1 MKKLINSPDTVV
13 DDALRGLSLSRPD
26 LRVDRTQRVV
36 ARAGQPRVGK
46 VGVVSG
52 GGAGHEPLHTGFV
65 GEGMLDAAVV
75 GEIFTSPNPDQIL
88 AAARMVNAGAGV
100 LFIVKNYTGDVMN
113 FEMAAEL
120 AQMEGIEVRMVFV
133 ADDVAVE
140 DSTFTAG
147 RRGVAGTVFVEKIV
161 GAAAEAQMSLDEL
174 QALAE
179 HVAANIRSM
188 GVALTS
194 CVTPGAGRP
203 TFDLPE
209 EEIEVGVG
217 IHGEPG
223 RRREPLVE
231 ARTIARRLVD
241 PILADLDFSDADAAL
256 LINGL
261 GATALI
267 ELQIMAGE
275 VIELLRNAGVR
286 VTHTTVGNYVT
297 SLNMAGCS
305 VTLLRV
311 DGAMTRW
318 LEAPSPVPGLGKAYP

>member
-1 MKKLINSPDTVV
+1 MKMLINSPDTVV
-13 DDALRGLSLSRPD
+13 ADALRGLSFSRPD
-26 LRVDRTQRVV
+26 LRVDHAQRVV
-36 ARAGQPRVGK
+36 ARAGEPRPGK
-46 VGVVSG
+46 VGIVSG

-75 GEIFTSPNPDQIL
+75 GEMFTSPNPDQIL
-88 AAARMVNAGAGV
+88 AAARMVDAGAGV
-100 LFIVKNYTGDVMN
+100 LFIVKNYTGDVLN
-113 FEMAAEL
+113 FEMATEL
-120 AQMEGIEVRMVFV
+120 AQLEGIDARMVVV

-161 GAAAEAQMSLDEL
+161 GAASEAGLGLDEL
-174 QALAE
+174 HALAE
-179 HVAANIRSM
+179 HVGANIRSM

-194 CVTPGAGRP
+194 CVTPGAGRA

-231 ARTIARRLVD
+231 AHTIARRLVE
-241 PILADLDFSDADAAL
+241 PILADLDFSDTDAAL

-261 GATALI
+261 GATPLI

-275 VIELLRNAGVR
+275 VIELLHAAGVR
-286 VTHTTVGNYVT
+286 VAHTTVGNYVT

-305 VTLLRV
+305 VTVLRV
-311 DGAMTRW
+311 DSALTRW